1 MDSYFLEMFALSLPK
16 DGELLHPKVS
26 SGKSSKHEVDSQ
38 SSVVKD
44 SQGTPRK
51 KSGRSR
57 SQVSGTSTRSG
68 RQEGNSQEGGN
79 TVLKEPGPSHQAAKD
94 KYECTFISCS
104 VFMYFRI
111 YLLISCAV
119 FAYFDM
125 I

>member
-26 SGKSSKHEVDSQ
+26 SGKSPKPEVDSQ

-44 SQGTPRK
+44 SQGTPGK

-57 SQVSGTSTRSG
+57 SQVSGTPTRSG
-68 RQEGNSQEGGN
+68 RQEGNSQEGGH
-79 TVLKEPGPSHQAAKD
+79 TGLSEPGPSHQAAKD

-111 YLLISCAV
+111 FIDFLCSFRI
-119 FAYFDM
+119 F
-125 I
+125 